1 MRKIKLTGREANV
14 IRTIGFNLAL
24 TGAEILEIT
33 KIAPE
38 DLTDILNGMMTVGF
52 VNCTPYA
59 DQVSEAEM
67 PGIEFEVNSAYSHEL
82 RTALGLGR
90 DHRAATRRATPP
102 RR

>member
-24 TGAEILEIT
+24 TGAEIVEIT

-38 DLTDILNGMMTVGF
+38 DLTDILNGLMTVGF

-59 DQVSEAEM
+59 DDVSLEGM
-67 PGIEFEVNSAYSHEL
+67 PATEFEVNSAYSHEL
-82 RTALGLGR
+82 RLALGMGR
-90 DHRAATRRATPP
+90 DHQAARRSAPP
-102 RR
+102 RRR